1 MFIYLLLIIY
11 FFFLQKICR
20 KFPRKDILFNFV
32 KTILGGNILEK
43 LLTKYWGY
51 STFRPMQREIIE
63 SALSG
68 RDTLAILPTGGGKSI
83 CFQIPAMKRPGIA
96 IVVTPLISLMK
107 DQVQNLKNKGIKALA
122 IYSGMTYHEIDVA
135 LDNAIYGDYKFLY
148 VSPERLRTDIFL
160 ARVAK
165 MEVNYIVVDE
175 AHCISQ
181 WGYDFRPDY
190 LLIKELRNVVGE
202 NVPFIALTA
211 TATAKVAEDIMDTLG
226 FKERNLLK
234 SGFERPNLAYIVRE
248 CENKLGNVVKACNS
262 SPGSGIVYVRERKKA
277 EEIAQFLQTQGIDA
291 DFYHA
296 GVGKE
301 MRSAKQ
307 DKWKKGDLRVMVA
320 TNAFGMGIDKPD
332 VRFVCHID
340 LPESLESYFQEAGRA
355 GRDGLNSKAILLW
368 NKSDLVRLKRIFQV
382 SFPPLEYISDV
393 YQKMF
398 MYLGIAYGDGEGATR
413 KFNLIDFSKHFGLH
427 SATAYYA
434 IKYIELSGYW
444 SVTEEIDN
452 PSRIMFS
459 VNRDDLYRIQLSDP
473 GMDAFL
479 KAIMRIYPALFSHFV
494 SIDEEYIAK
503 MLRQSV
509 QEVKRILIELSRM
522 KVIEYIPQSRSPLIF
537 INNERLTP
545 DNLKISKR
553 YYEERKENFGKRL
566 RSVIDY
572 VSHPVDDDNPPC
584 RSRRLLRYFGQLE
597 SPDCG
602 ACDMCKG

>member
-1 MFIYLLLIIY
+1 M
-11 FFFLQKICR
+11 
-20 KFPRKDILFNFV
+20 
-32 KTILGGNILEK
+32 EK

-51 STFRPMQREIIE
+51 TAFRPMQREIIG

-68 RDTLAILPTGGGKSI
+68 KDTLAILPTGGGKSI
-83 CFQIPAMKRPGIA
+83 CFQIPALARPGIA

-107 DQVQNLKNKGIKALA
+107 DQVQNLKSKGIKALA

-190 LLIKELRNVVGE
+190 LLIKELRNVVGD

-211 TATAKVAEDIMDTLG
+211 TATAKVAEDIMETLG
-226 FKERNLLK
+226 FRERNLLK

-248 CENKLGNVVKACNS
+248 CENKLGQVVKVCSNI
-262 SPGSGIVYVRERKKA
+262 PGSGIVYVRERKKA
-277 EEIAQFLQTQGIDA
+277 EEIAQFLQTQGVDA

-301 MRSAKQ
+301 MRSVKQ
-307 DKWKKGDLRVMVA
+307 DRWKKGDLRVMVA

-355 GRDGLNSKAILLW
+355 GRDGLNSKAVLLW
-368 NKSDLVRLKRIFQV
+368 NKTDLVRLKRIFQV
-382 SFPPLEYISDV
+382 SFPPLEYISDI

-413 KFNLIDFSKHFGLH
+413 KFNLMDFSRHFGLH

-452 PSRIMFS
+452 PSRIMFA

-479 KAIMRIYPALFSHFV
+479 KAVMRIYPALFSHFV

-509 QEVKRILIELSRM
+509 QEVKRVLIELSRM

-584 RSRRLLRYFGQLE
+584 RSRRLLRYFGQME

>member
-1 MFIYLLLIIY
+1 ME
-11 FFFLQKICR
+11 K
-20 KFPRKDILFNFV
+20 
-32 KTILGGNILEK
+32 ILE
-43 LLTKYWGY
+43 KYWGY
-51 STFRPMQREIIE
+51 TSFRPKQREIID
-63 SALSG
+63 SALAG
-68 RDTLAILPTGGGKSI
+68 RDTLAILPTGGGKSL
-83 CFQIPAMKRPGIA
+83 CFQIPSLARPGIA

-107 DQVQNLKNKGIKALA
+107 DQVQNLKARGIKALA
-122 IYSGMTYHEIDVA
+122 IYSGMTFHEIDVA

-165 MEVNYIVVDE
+165 MEVNFIVVDE

-190 LLIKELRNVVGE
+190 LLINELRNVVGG

-211 TATAKVAEDIMDTLG
+211 TATERVAEDIMETLQ
-226 FKERNLLK
+226 FKEKNLLR
-234 SGFERPNLAYIVRE
+234 SSFERPNLAYIVRE
-248 CENKLGNVVKACNS
+248 CENKLGNVVKVCEDI
-262 SPGSGIVYVRERKKA
+262 PGSGIVYVRERKKA
-277 EEIAQFLQTQGIDA
+277 EEIAAFLKTQGVDA

-301 MRSAKQ
+301 MRSEKQ
-307 DKWKKGDLRVMVA
+307 DRWKKGDLRVMVA

-355 GRDGLNSKAILLW
+355 GRDGLSSKAVLLW
-368 NKSDLVRLKRIFQV
+368 NKTDLVRLKRIFQV
-382 SFPPLEYISDV
+382 SFPPLEYIADI

-398 MYLGIAYGDGEGATR
+398 MYLGIAYGDGEGTTR
-413 KFNLIDFSKHFGLH
+413 KFNLIDFAKHFKLH

-459 VNRDDLYRIQLSDP
+459 VSRDDLYRIQLSDP
-473 GMDAFL
+473 GMDSFL
-479 KAIMRIYPALFSHFV
+479 KALMRIYPALFSHLV

-503 MLRQSV
+503 VIRQSDK
-509 QEVKRILIELSRM
+509 EVKRMLVELSRM
-522 KVIEYIPQSRSPLIF
+522 RVIDYIPQSRSPLIF

-545 DNLKISKR
+545 DNLKISKK

-566 RSVIDY
+566 RAVIDY
-572 VSHPVDDDNPPC
+572 VSHPVDKENPPC
-584 RSRRLLRYFGQLE
+584 RSRRLLKYFGQAE
-597 SPDCG
+597 SSDCG
-602 ACDMCKG
+602 VCDICKSSS

>member
-63 SALSG
+63 SSLSG

-277 EEIAQFLQTQGIDA
+277 EEIAQFLQSQGVDA

-301 MRSAKQ
+301 MRSVKQ

>member
-1 MFIYLLLIIY
+1 M
-11 FFFLQKICR
+11 
-20 KFPRKDILFNFV
+20 
-32 KTILGGNILEK
+32 EK
-43 LLTKYWGY
+43 LLTRYWGY
-51 STFRPMQREIIE
+51 SEFRPMQREIIE

-68 RDTLAILPTGGGKSI
+68 RDTLAIMPTGGGKSI
-83 CFQIPAMKRPGIA
+83 CFQLPSLARPGIA

-107 DQVQNLKNKGIKALA
+107 DQVQNLKNRGIKALA

-135 LDNAIYGDYKFLY
+135 LDNAVYGDYKFLY
-148 VSPERLRTDIFL
+148 LSPERLRTDIFL
-160 ARVAK
+160 KRVEK
-165 MEVNYIVVDE
+165 MEVSYIVVDE

-190 LLIKELRNVVGE
+190 LLIKELRNILGSE
-202 NVPFIALTA
+202 VPYIALTA
-211 TATAKVAEDIMDTLG
+211 TATERVAEDIMTTLE
-226 FKERNLLK
+226 FREKNLLR

-248 CENKLGNVVKACNS
+248 CENKLGNVVKACNAF
-262 SPGSGIVYVRERKKA
+262 PGSGIVYVRERKKA
-277 EEIAQFLQTQGIDA
+277 EEIAQFLQTQGVDA

-301 MRSAKQ
+301 MRSEKQ
-307 DKWKKGDLRVMVA
+307 DRWKKGDLRVMVA

-332 VRFVCHID
+332 VRFVCHFD

-355 GRDGLNSKAILLW
+355 GRDGLDSKAILLW
-368 NKSDLVRLKRIFQV
+368 NKTDLVRLKRIFEV
-382 SFPPLEYISDV
+382 SFPSLEYIADI

-413 KFNLIDFSKHFGLH
+413 KFNLIDFSKHFRLH

-452 PSRIMFS
+452 PSRIMFT
-459 VNRDDLYRIQLSDP
+459 VNRDDLYRIQLSDSA
-473 GMDAFL
+473 MDTFL
-479 KAIMRIYPALFSHFV
+479 KAIMRLYPALFSHLV

-503 MLRQSV
+503 MIRQSV

-522 KVIEYIPQSRSPLIF
+522 RVIDYIPQSRSPLIF

-545 DNLKISKR
+545 DNLNISKR
-553 YYEERKENFGKRL
+553 YYQERKENFGKRL
-566 RSVIDY
+566 RAVIDY
-572 VSHPVDDDNPPC
+572 VSHPVDEDNPPC
-584 RSRRLLRYFGQLE
+584 RSRRLLKYFGQSE
-597 SPDCG
+597 SSDCG
-602 ACDMCKG
+602 VCDMCKSKG

>member
-1 MFIYLLLIIY
+1 M
-11 FFFLQKICR
+11 
-20 KFPRKDILFNFV
+20 
-32 KTILGGNILEK
+32 EK
-43 LLTKYWGY
+43 LLTRYWGY
-51 STFRPMQREIIE
+51 SEFRPMQREIIE

-68 RDTLAILPTGGGKSI
+68 RDTLAIMPTGGGKSI
-83 CFQIPAMKRPGIA
+83 CFQLPSLARPGIA

-107 DQVQNLKNKGIKALA
+107 DQVQNLKNRGIKALA

-135 LDNAIYGDYKFLY
+135 LDNAVYGDYKFLY
-148 VSPERLRTDIFL
+148 LSPERLRTDIFL
-160 ARVAK
+160 KRVEK

-190 LLIKELRNVVGE
+190 LLIKELRNILGPE
-202 NVPFIALTA
+202 VPYIALTA
-211 TATAKVAEDIMDTLG
+211 TATERVAEDIMTTLE
-226 FKERNLLK
+226 FREKNLLR

-248 CENKLGNVVKACNS
+248 CENKLGNVVKVCNAF
-262 SPGSGIVYVRERKKA
+262 PGSGIVYVRERKKA
-277 EEIAQFLQTQGIDA
+277 EEIARFLQTQGVDA

-301 MRSAKQ
+301 MRSEKQ
-307 DKWKKGDLRVMVA
+307 DRWKKGDLRVMVA

-332 VRFVCHID
+332 VRFVCHFD

-355 GRDGLNSKAILLW
+355 GRDGLDSKAILLW
-368 NKSDLVRLKRIFQV
+368 NMTDLVRLKRIFEV
-382 SFPPLEYISDV
+382 SFPSLEYIADI

-413 KFNLIDFSKHFGLH
+413 KFNLIDFSKHFRLH

-452 PSRIMFS
+452 PSRIMFT
-459 VNRDDLYRIQLSDP
+459 VNRDDLYKIQLSDP
-473 GMDAFL
+473 AMDTFL
-479 KAIMRIYPALFSHFV
+479 KAIMRIYPALFSHLV

-503 MLRQSV
+503 MIRQSV

-522 KVIEYIPQSRSPLIF
+522 RVIDYIPQSRSPLIF

-545 DNLKISKR
+545 DNLNISKR
-553 YYEERKENFGKRL
+553 YYQERKENFGKRL
-566 RSVIDY
+566 RAVIDY
-572 VSHPVDDDNPPC
+572 VSHPVDEDNPPC
-584 RSRRLLRYFGQLE
+584 RSRRLLKYFGQSE
-597 SPDCG
+597 SSDCG
-602 ACDMCKG
+602 VCDMCKSKG

>member
-1 MFIYLLLIIY
+1 M
-11 FFFLQKICR
+11 
-20 KFPRKDILFNFV
+20 
-32 KTILGGNILEK
+32 EK
-43 LLTKYWGY
+43 LLTRYWGY
-51 STFRPMQREIIE
+51 SEFRPMQRDIIE

-68 RDTLAILPTGGGKSI
+68 RDTLAIMPTGGGKSI
-83 CFQIPAMKRPGIA
+83 CFQLPSLARPGIA

-107 DQVQNLKNKGIKALA
+107 DQVQNLKNRGIKALA
-122 IYSGMTYHEIDVA
+122 VYSGMTYHEIDVA
-135 LDNAIYGDYKFLY
+135 LDNAVYGDYKFLY
-148 VSPERLRTDIFL
+148 LSPERLRTDIFL
-160 ARVAK
+160 KRVEK

-190 LLIKELRNVVGE
+190 LLIKELRNILGPE
-202 NVPFIALTA
+202 VPYIALTA
-211 TATAKVAEDIMDTLG
+211 TATERVAEDIMTTLE
-226 FKERNLLK
+226 FREKNLLR

-248 CENKLGNVVKACNS
+248 CENKLGNVVKACNAF
-262 SPGSGIVYVRERKKA
+262 PGSGIVYVRERKKA
-277 EEIAQFLQTQGIDA
+277 EEIAQFLQTQGVDA

-301 MRSAKQ
+301 MRSEKQ
-307 DKWKKGDLRVMVA
+307 DRWKKGDLRVMVA

-332 VRFVCHID
+332 VRFVCHFD

-355 GRDGLNSKAILLW
+355 GRDGLDSKAILLW
-368 NKSDLVRLKRIFQV
+368 NKTDLVRLKRIFEV
-382 SFPPLEYISDV
+382 SFPSLEYIADI

-413 KFNLIDFSKHFGLH
+413 KFNLIDFSKHFRLH

-452 PSRIMFS
+452 PSRIMFT

-473 GMDAFL
+473 AMDTFL
-479 KAIMRIYPALFSHFV
+479 KAIMRIYPALFSHLV

-503 MLRQSV
+503 MIRQSV

-522 KVIEYIPQSRSPLIF
+522 RVIDYIPQSRSPLIF

-545 DNLKISKR
+545 DNLNISKR
-553 YYEERKENFGKRL
+553 YYQERKENFGKRL
-566 RSVIDY
+566 RAVIDY
-572 VSHPVDDDNPPC
+572 VSHPVDEDNPPC
-584 RSRRLLRYFGQLE
+584 RSRRLLKYFGQSE
-597 SPDCG
+597 SSDCG
-602 ACDMCKG
+602 VCDMCKSKG

>member
-1 MFIYLLLIIY
+1 M
-11 FFFLQKICR
+11 
-20 KFPRKDILFNFV
+20 
-32 KTILGGNILEK
+32 EK

-51 STFRPMQREIIE
+51 TAFRPMQKEIIE
-63 SALSG
+63 SAVSG
-68 RDTLAILPTGGGKSI
+68 RDTLAILPTGGGKSV
-83 CFQIPAMKRPGIA
+83 CFQIPALVKPGLA

-107 DQVQNLKNKGIKALA
+107 DQVQNLKRRGIKALA

-135 LDNAIYGDYKFLY
+135 LDNAVYGEYKFLY

-165 MEVNYIVVDE
+165 MDINYIVVDE

-202 NVPFIALTA
+202 EVPFIALTA
-211 TATAKVAEDIMDTLG
+211 TATERVADDIMETLG
-226 FKERNLLK
+226 FKEKNLLR

-248 CENKLGNVVKACNS
+248 CENKLGNLVKACNAF
-262 SPGSGIVYVRERKKA
+262 PGSGIVYVRERKKS
-277 EEIAQFLQTQGIDA
+277 EEIASFLQSQGIDA

-301 MRSAKQ
+301 MRSEKQ
-307 DKWKKGDLRVMVA
+307 VRWKKGDLRVMVA

-332 VRFVCHID
+332 VRFVCHVD

-355 GRDGLNSKAILLW
+355 GRDGLTSRAILLW

-382 SFPPLEYISDV
+382 SFPPLEYIADI

-398 MYLGIAYGDGEGATR
+398 MYLGIAYGDGVGAAR
-413 KFNLIDFSKHFGLH
+413 KFNLIEFSRHFGLH

-434 IKYIELSGYW
+434 IKYIEMSGYW

-452 PSRIMFS
+452 PSRIMFA
-459 VNRDDLYRIQLSDP
+459 VTREDLYRIQLADS
-473 GMDAFL
+473 GMDVFL
-479 KAIMRIYPALFSHFV
+479 KALMRLYPALFSHLV

-503 MLRQSV
+503 MIRQSV
-509 QEVKRILIELSRM
+509 QEVKRLLAELAKM
-522 KVIEYIPQSRSPLIF
+522 KIIDYIPQSRSPIIF

-545 DNLKISKR
+545 DNLKISKK

-566 RSVIDY
+566 RAVIDY
-572 VSHPVDDDNPPC
+572 VSHPADEENPPC
-584 RSRRLLRYFGQLE
+584 RSRRLLRYFGQKE
-597 SPDCG
+597 SRNCG
-602 ACDMCKG
+602 VCDICKGKDN

>member
-1 MFIYLLLIIY
+1 M
-11 FFFLQKICR
+11 
-20 KFPRKDILFNFV
+20 
-32 KTILGGNILEK
+32 EK
-43 LLTKYWGY
+43 LLTRYWGY
-51 STFRPMQREIIE
+51 SEFRPMQREIIE

-68 RDTLAILPTGGGKSI
+68 RDTLAIMPTGGGKSI
-83 CFQIPAMKRPGIA
+83 CFQLPSLARPGIA
-96 IVVTPLISLMK
+96 IVVSPLISLMK
-107 DQVQNLKNKGIKALA
+107 DQVQNLKNRGIKALA

-135 LDNAIYGDYKFLY
+135 LDNAVYGDYKFLY
-148 VSPERLRTDIFL
+148 LSPERLRTDIFL
-160 ARVAK
+160 KRVEK

-190 LLIKELRNVVGE
+190 LLIKELRNILGPE
-202 NVPFIALTA
+202 VPYIALTA
-211 TATAKVAEDIMDTLG
+211 TATERVAEDIMTTLE
-226 FKERNLLK
+226 FREKNILR

-248 CENKLGNVVKACNS
+248 CENKLGNVVKACNAF
-262 SPGSGIVYVRERKKA
+262 PGSGIVYVRERKKA
-277 EEIAQFLQTQGIDA
+277 EEIAQFLQTQGVDA

-301 MRSAKQ
+301 MRSEKQ
-307 DKWKKGDLRVMVA
+307 DRWKKGDLRVMVA

-332 VRFVCHID
+332 VRFVCHFD

-355 GRDGLNSKAILLW
+355 GRDGLDSKAILLW
-368 NKSDLVRLKRIFQV
+368 NKTDLVRLKRIFEV
-382 SFPPLEYISDV
+382 SFPSLEYIADI

-413 KFNLIDFSKHFGLH
+413 KFNLIDFSKHFRLH

-452 PSRIMFS
+452 PSRIMFT

-473 GMDAFL
+473 AMDTFL
-479 KAIMRIYPALFSHFV
+479 KAIMRLYPALFSHLV

-503 MLRQSV
+503 MIRQSV

-522 KVIEYIPQSRSPLIF
+522 RVIDYIPQSRSPLIF

-545 DNLKISKR
+545 DNLNISKR
-553 YYEERKENFGKRL
+553 YYQERKENFGKRL
-566 RSVIDY
+566 RAVIDY
-572 VSHPVDDDNPPC
+572 VSHPVDEDNSPC
-584 RSRRLLRYFGQLE
+584 RSRRLLKYFGQSE
-597 SPDCG
+597 SSDCG
-602 ACDMCKG
+602 VCDMCKSKG

>member
-1 MFIYLLLIIY
+1 ME
-11 FFFLQKICR
+11 K
-20 KFPRKDILFNFV
+20 
-32 KTILGGNILEK
+32 ILE
-43 LLTKYWGY
+43 KYWGY
-51 STFRPMQREIIE
+51 TSFRPKQREIID
-63 SALSG
+63 SALAG
-68 RDTLAILPTGGGKSI
+68 RDTLAILPTGGGKSL
-83 CFQIPAMKRPGIA
+83 CFQIPSLARPGIA

-107 DQVQNLKNKGIKALA
+107 DQVQNLKARGIKALA
-122 IYSGMTYHEIDVA
+122 IYSGMTFHEIDVA

-165 MEVNYIVVDE
+165 MEVNFIVVDE

-190 LLIKELRNVVGE
+190 LLINELRNVVGG

-211 TATAKVAEDIMDTLG
+211 TATERVAEDIMETLQ
-226 FKERNLLK
+226 FKEKNLLR
-234 SGFERPNLAYIVRE
+234 SSFERPNLAYIVRE
-248 CENKLGNVVKACNS
+248 CENKLGNVVKVCEDI
-262 SPGSGIVYVRERKKA
+262 PGSGIVYVRERKKA
-277 EEIAQFLQTQGIDA
+277 EEIAAFLRTQGVDA

-301 MRSAKQ
+301 MRSEKQ
-307 DKWKKGDLRVMVA
+307 DRWKKGDLRVMVA

-355 GRDGLNSKAILLW
+355 GRDGLSSKAVLLW
-368 NKSDLVRLKRIFQV
+368 NNTDLVRLKRIFQV
-382 SFPPLEYISDV
+382 SFPPLEYIADI

-398 MYLGIAYGDGEGATR
+398 MYLGIAYGDGEGTTR
-413 KFNLIDFSKHFGLH
+413 KFNLIDFAKHFKLH

-459 VNRDDLYRIQLSDP
+459 VSRDDLYRIQLSDP
-473 GMDAFL
+473 GMDSFL
-479 KAIMRIYPALFSHFV
+479 KALMRIYPALFSHLV

-503 MLRQSV
+503 VIRQSDK
-509 QEVKRILIELSRM
+509 EVKRMLVELSRM
-522 KVIEYIPQSRSPLIF
+522 RVIDYIPQSRSPLIF
-537 INNERLTP
+537 VNNERLTP
-545 DNLKISKR
+545 DNLKISKK

-566 RSVIDY
+566 RAVIDY
-572 VSHPVDDDNPPC
+572 VSHPVDKENPPC
-584 RSRRLLRYFGQLE
+584 RSRRLLKYFGQAE
-597 SPDCG
+597 SSDCG
-602 ACDMCKG
+602 VCDICKSSS

>member
-1 MFIYLLLIIY
+1 M
-11 FFFLQKICR
+11 
-20 KFPRKDILFNFV
+20 
-32 KTILGGNILEK
+32 EK
-43 LLTKYWGY
+43 LLTRYWGY
-51 STFRPMQREIIE
+51 SEFRPMQREIIE

-68 RDTLAILPTGGGKSI
+68 RDTLAIMPTGGGKSI
-83 CFQIPAMKRPGIA
+83 CFQLPSLARPGIA

-107 DQVQNLKNKGIKALA
+107 DQVQNLKNRGIKALA

-135 LDNAIYGDYKFLY
+135 LDNAVYGDYKFLY
-148 VSPERLRTDIFL
+148 LSPERLRTDIFL
-160 ARVAK
+160 KRVEK

-190 LLIKELRNVVGE
+190 LLIKELRNILGPE
-202 NVPFIALTA
+202 VPYIALTA
-211 TATAKVAEDIMDTLG
+211 TATERVAEDIMTTLE
-226 FKERNLLK
+226 FREKNILR

-248 CENKLGNVVKACNS
+248 CENKLGNVVKACNAF
-262 SPGSGIVYVRERKKA
+262 PGSGIVYVRERKKA
-277 EEIAQFLQTQGIDA
+277 EEIAQFLQTQGVDA

-301 MRSAKQ
+301 MRSEKQ
-307 DKWKKGDLRVMVA
+307 DRWKKGDLRVMVA

-332 VRFVCHID
+332 VRFVCLFD

-355 GRDGLNSKAILLW
+355 GRDGLDSKAILLW
-368 NKSDLVRLKRIFQV
+368 NKTDLVRLKRIFEV
-382 SFPPLEYISDV
+382 SFPSLEYIADI

-413 KFNLIDFSKHFGLH
+413 KFNLIDFSKHFRLH

-452 PSRIMFS
+452 PSRIMFT

-473 GMDAFL
+473 AMDTFL
-479 KAIMRIYPALFSHFV
+479 KAIMRLYPALFSHLV

-503 MLRQSV
+503 MIRQSV

-522 KVIEYIPQSRSPLIF
+522 RVIDYIPQSRSPLIF

-545 DNLKISKR
+545 DNLNISKR
-553 YYEERKENFGKRL
+553 YYQERKENFGKRL
-566 RSVIDY
+566 RAVIDY
-572 VSHPVDDDNPPC
+572 VSHPVDEDNPPC
-584 RSRRLLRYFGQLE
+584 RSRRLLKYFGQSE
-597 SPDCG
+597 SSDCG
-602 ACDMCKG
+602 VCDLCKSKG

>member
-1 MFIYLLLIIY
+1 M
-11 FFFLQKICR
+11 
-20 KFPRKDILFNFV
+20 
-32 KTILGGNILEK
+32 EK
-43 LLTKYWGY
+43 LLTRYWGY
-51 STFRPMQREIIE
+51 SEFRPMQREIIE

-68 RDTLAILPTGGGKSI
+68 RDTLAIMPTGGGKSI
-83 CFQIPAMKRPGIA
+83 CFQLPSLARPGIA

-107 DQVQNLKNKGIKALA
+107 DQVQNLKNRGIKALA

-135 LDNAIYGDYKFLY
+135 LDNAVYGDYKFLY
-148 VSPERLRTDIFL
+148 LSPERLRTDIFL
-160 ARVAK
+160 KRVEK

-190 LLIKELRNVVGE
+190 LLIKELRNILGSE
-202 NVPFIALTA
+202 VPYIALTA
-211 TATAKVAEDIMDTLG
+211 TATERVAEDIMTILE
-226 FKERNLLK
+226 FREKNLLR

-248 CENKLGNVVKACNS
+248 CENKLGNVVKACNAF
-262 SPGSGIVYVRERKKA
+262 PGSGIVYVRERKKA
-277 EEIAQFLQTQGIDA
+277 EEIAQFLQTQGVDA

-301 MRSAKQ
+301 MRSEKQ
-307 DKWKKGDLRVMVA
+307 DRWKKGDLRVMVA

-332 VRFVCHID
+332 VRFVCHFD
-340 LPESLESYFQEAGRA
+340 LPESIESYFQEAGRA
-355 GRDGLNSKAILLW
+355 GRDGLDSKAILLW
-368 NKSDLVRLKRIFQV
+368 NKTDLVRLKRIFEV
-382 SFPPLEYISDV
+382 SFPSLEYIADI

-413 KFNLIDFSKHFGLH
+413 KFNLIDFSKHFRLH

-452 PSRIMFS
+452 PSRIMFT

-473 GMDAFL
+473 AMDTFL
-479 KAIMRIYPALFSHFV
+479 KAIMRIYPALFSHLV

-503 MLRQSV
+503 MIRQSV

-522 KVIEYIPQSRSPLIF
+522 RVIDYIPQSRSPLIF

-545 DNLKISKR
+545 DNLNISKR
-553 YYEERKENFGKRL
+553 YYQERKENFGKRL
-566 RSVIDY
+566 RAVIDY
-572 VSHPVDDDNPPC
+572 VSHPVDEDNPPC
-584 RSRRLLRYFGQLE
+584 RSRRLLKYFGQSE
-597 SPDCG
+597 SSDCG
-602 ACDMCKG
+602 VCDMCKSKG